1 MQQRCLKGS
10 VPKEQKIK
18 RFIFPLPVSW
28 LKLLLISFLSAMC
41 SPSHHS
47 VLLFRI
53 PTNPIKLELEAR
65 QRSGCKGSSRGAH
78 LQSRHPFCR
87 VPQVNPLCQQRG
99 KELGSGCC
107 CALSC
112 SCLGNGTLRALPPSL
127 SSRMGNKSWPWLTWQ
142 RHGRMRRARGAEQ
155 TCLCQG
161 RQRAKESSGCR
172 AACRGGPSLLPFG
185 GTSITPP
192 PTPRQPPERFLR
204 TRCHIS
210 RRAAAPGSSA
220 ESPTH
225 TYLTLFFH
233 KASPSPCTWGSS
245 SGGPQTA
252 SLCLE
257 RCWLLPSFSSPARPW
272 VCSAA
277 AAVNCQELV
286 RSALL
291 LSPGK
296 SLSCCPSKNPGDIEC
311 F

>member
-1 MQQRCLKGS
+1 M
-10 VPKEQKIK
+10 
-18 RFIFPLPVSW
+18 
-28 LKLLLISFLSAMC
+28 SA
-41 SPSHHS
+41 
-47 VLLFRI
+47 
-53 PTNPIKLELEAR
+53 
-65 QRSGCKGSSRGAH
+65 
-78 LQSRHPFCR
+78 
-87 VPQVNPLCQQRG
+87 RG

-107 CALSC
+107 CALSR

-142 RHGRMRRARGAEQ
+142 RHGRMHREPNRPAFVRGDKRLKRALAAEPPA
-155 TCLCQG
+155 G
-161 RQRAKESSGCR
+161 
-172 AACRGGPSLLPFG
+172 GGPSLLPFG
-185 GTSITPP
+185 GTSISPP

-225 TYLTLFFH
+225 TSLTLFFH
-233 KASPSPCTWGSS
+233 KASASPCTWGSS

-272 VCSAA
+272 ACSAA
-277 AAVNCQELV
+277 AAANCQELV

-296 SLSCCPSKNPGDIEC
+296 SLSCCLSKNPGDTEC